1 MNKRKMRLGRE
12 RTILVSIGCLMAVGV
27 VSFAGC
33 SEKRKEPQKQTE
45 LVRQYA
51 MDEDTARLKR
61 EFENAWLARVAGYT
75 NYTTFGMAQD
85 CSDMD
90 KFIKE
95 WKPRILRNQAYKVK
109 DGRQREKMVDRML
122 KANSIE
128 SLYYGLLIPH
138 QEIWDRW
145 SAYDESANALGRLG
159 DMEVRFVNGRARW
172 MSSRLEGCEM
182 SAVILEDCVW
192 PIGGHDAYVLVVV
205 DMSANFDEPSKV
217 ASSSLVEYWLV
228 RFQGGALTQATKLPI
243 KDVQWMPCLENA
255 PFGRSYTVR
264 FNGEKVNVVS
274 CVTGEIVHSGF
285 VGSRCDNAGH
295 EEKNNSND
303 CVVRDANLF
312 MLDFND
318 FLDVYLDE
326 MRGLFNDKS
335 IIWSIGTEGVRPTTR
350 EYKSKY
356 KVVHTDGRTFF
367 SYRAECFTY
376 TGGAHGGTVV
386 KVGTIDV
393 RTGKRLTTADVIPEG
408 KRAEA
413 IAKVREAVIAKI
425 GGEKNLM
432 PTANEVLATLSE
444 NFYVG
449 KGGLH
454 FVFAEYSVAPYHYSP
469 ELYGPVEVV
478 IPGYGMLR

>member
-1 MNKRKMRLGRE
+1 
-12 RTILVSIGCLMAVGV
+12 
-27 VSFAGC
+27 
-33 SEKRKEPQKQTE
+33 
-45 LVRQYA
+45 
-51 MDEDTARLKR
+51 
-61 EFENAWLARVAGYT
+61 
-75 NYTTFGMAQD
+75 
-85 CSDMD
+85 
-90 KFIKE
+90 
-95 WKPRILRNQAYKVK
+95 
-109 DGRQREKMVDRML
+109 
-122 KANSIE
+122 
-128 SLYYGLLIPH
+128 
-138 QEIWDRW
+138 
-145 SAYDESANALGRLG
+145 
-159 DMEVRFVNGRARW
+159 
-172 MSSRLEGCEM
+172 
-182 SAVILEDCVW
+182 
-192 PIGGHDAYVLVVV
+192 
-205 DMSANFDEPSKV
+205 
-217 ASSSLVEYWLV
+217 
-228 RFQGGALTQATKLPI
+228 
-243 KDVQWMPCLENA
+243 MPCLENA

-285 VGSRCDNAGH
+285 VGSRCNNAGH
-295 EEKNNSND
+295 GEKNNSND

-318 FLDVYLDE
+318 YLDVYLDE

-367 SYRAECFTY
+367 SYRAECFRY
-376 TGGAHGGTVV
+376 AGGAHGGTIV
-386 KVGTIDV
+386 KVGTVDV
-393 RTGKRLTTADVIPEG
+393 RTGKRLTTADIIPED
-408 KRAEA
+408 KRTEA

-454 FVFAEYSVAPYHYSP
+454 FVFAEYSVAPYHYST